1 MANLSSGVT
10 RDETRPPLCD
20 ATRLFTRFFF
30 ISIMKVYDNFPKA
43 KHQALKNT
51 IEMIAEEEI
60 ITLIGFQDQ
69 VQVQVAVHIVSNQ
82 GSVD

>member
-1 MANLSSGVT
+1 MKHVHHFAMQRGCSPG
-10 RDETRPPLCD
+10 
-20 ATRLFTRFFF
+20 FFF

>member
-1 MANLSSGVT
+1 MRVQAVHCKLVYFLGVT
-10 RDETRPPLCD
+10 FFQNM
-20 ATRLFTRFFF
+20 AFFFF

>member
-1 MANLSSGVT
+1 MMPQNQMVKG
-10 RDETRPPLCD
+10 
-20 ATRLFTRFFF
+20 FFF
-30 ISIMKVYDNFPKA
+30 ISNMKVCVNFPKA

>member
-1 MANLSSGVT
+1 MKCVLKLEYRRSLLLALV
-10 RDETRPPLCD
+10 LV
-20 ATRLFTRFFF
+20 FFFF

>member
-1 MANLSSGVT
+1 M
-10 RDETRPPLCD
+10 
-20 ATRLFTRFFF
+20 LFMFHGCLTMMPQNQMVKGFFF
-30 ISIMKVYDNFPKA
+30 ISNMKVCVNFPKA

-51 IEMIAEEEI
+51 IEMIAEDEI
-60 ITLIGFQDQ
+60 ITLISFQDQ